1 MLNFRQIVYF
11 LLTKLIKTLY
21 YFIIE
26 TSKVL
31 SARIFNQPYSDIVYT
46 VLPSKKTIYIRNSKV
61 ACSSIIFHL
70 IKHGDLKTN
79 LSNTMNYHDIH
90 DLGWKLR
97 IKKHKLSKKETK
109 EFFKFTLVRNPFE
122 RVVSL
127 YRNKIEKKDDKF
139 FQFKW
144 YLLGFI
150 GAEISFS
157 KFVSKIAQID
167 DKYAE
172 DHIVSQYRIIDRCS
186 GGIDFIGKLENIDED
201 LSEVFDRQDIPK
213 MKTQVNTTGKY
224 DYRSYYD
231 KETADLIFERY
242 KEDIVRYGYEKEH
255 KQLLSYFEQRNK

>member
-1 MLNFRQIVYF
+1 MLNFRQIIYF

-26 TSKVL
+26 TSKIVRT
-31 SARIFNQPYSDIVYT
+31 RIFNQPYSDIEYN
-46 VLPSKKTIYIRNSKV
+46 VLPSKKTIYIRNPKV

-70 IKHGDLKTN
+70 IKQDGLNRNLTN
-79 LSNTMNYHDIH
+79 TTNYQDIH

-150 GAEISFS
+150 GAEISFN

-172 DHIVSQYRIIDRCS
+172 DHIISQYRIIDRCS

-213 MKTQVNTTGKY
+213 MKTQVNSTGKY